1 VLEGAADDVLTHM
14 AFPSAHWSRIDS
26 TNPLERL
33 NREVRRRT
41 DVVGVFPN
49 TDSVIRLLG
58 SVLREID
65 DE

>member
-1 VLEGAADDVLTHM
+1 M